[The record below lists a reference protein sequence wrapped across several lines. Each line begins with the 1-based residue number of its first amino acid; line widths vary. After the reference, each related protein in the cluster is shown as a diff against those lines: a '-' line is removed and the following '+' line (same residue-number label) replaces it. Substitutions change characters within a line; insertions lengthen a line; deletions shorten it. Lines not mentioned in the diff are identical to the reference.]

1 MAVPFSNTKLRV
13 PKGFQNILEAFARE
27 VLRSQPENIHEFA
40 AAYFEN
46 MMKVRTETGH
56 DPAVHGAKLDDR
68 NYNNEGFKRKPGAGT
83 DQQQNNAAVLI
94 QTQYRQKEA
103 KEEVQE
109 LRMEQAAIKI
119 QSGFRGHMDREQVR
133 KMRAE
138 LAEQERAMKKKVDGI
153 DIDLTDPEVV
163 KAASFIQSGFKGFKA
178 RQQAQDTIDEK
189 QAVKMKRF
197 LDNERAAIKI
207 QAGFRG
213 HLVRKEMKKAKNEN
227 HRKSKSDSVD
237 LQDQVFNQ
245 AATKIQANFRG
256 HLVRKDSRKT
266 TPNIEG
272 NVELSQEMH
281 DGVEIDNTDDS
292 RINDAAT
299 KIQAGVRGLL
309 TRKHIQ
315 EEKITDF
322 KDPDI
327 RNAAKHIESGFKG
340 LKEREEAIAKSED
353 DINDSDNH
361 PRDTFNN
368 GDVDEVQVDEM
379 MFDDSSAQ
387 AAVKIQSG
395 FRGYRARRQLKDN
408 KEADQDQTE
417 MEEGGV
423 DNEIADVAGG
433 EADEELH
440 SPEADLAATKIQ
452 AGFKGYK
459 VRKEL
464 RGKLQHGELGETGAE
479 ERDETQGDSTTDLN
493 LDSPEM
499 ESAAVKIQAGFK
511 GMKARK
517 EVKAMLAERQH
528 GEEDGD
534 VERHAAEGA
543 SLIEVEESELV
554 EAEDHI
560 KDAVEEQ
567 EIESAA
573 AAGEE
578 SLDEIAASHQVE
590 EEADDQTAED
600 TAANDQTAE
609 DTAADDQTAEETAA
623 DEQTAEETLAE
634 ETAADEPAAEDP
646 TAEETTED
654 QTAEDPTAEDPTAD
668 DVTTAEDQTEDQTT
682 ED

>member
-1 MAVPFSNTKLRV
+1 MGAAVLCQKSVQVEPSN
-13 PKGFQNILEAFARE
+13 
-27 VLRSQPENIHEFA
+27 QPELKSVHLKGEGSPESSSTSRRMLEEPR
-40 AAYFEN
+40 EN
-46 MMKVRTETGH
+46 GVRSSDFSQMQKTGH

-178 RQQAQDTIDEK
+178 RQQAQDTIDE
-189 QAVKMKRF
+189 
-197 LDNERAAIKI
+197 
-207 QAGFRG
+207 
-213 HLVRKEMKKAKNEN
+213 AKNEN
-227 HRKSKSDSVD
+227 HRKSKSDSVE

-272 NVELSQEMH
+272 NVELSQEMN

-309 TRKHIQ
+309 TRKHIL
-315 EEKITDF
+315 EEKITDL

-423 DNEIADVAGG
+423 DNEIADDAGG

-464 RGKLQHGELGETGAE
+464 RGKLQHGELEETGAE
-479 ERDETQGDSTTDLN
+479 ERDETQEDSTTDLN

-534 VERHAAEGA
+534 VEGHAAEGA

-560 KDAVEEQ
+560 EDAVEEQ

>member
-1 MAVPFSNTKLRV
+1 MGAAVLCQKSVQVEPSN
-13 PKGFQNILEAFARE
+13 
-27 VLRSQPENIHEFA
+27 QPELKSVHLKGEGSPESSSTSRRMLEEPR
-40 AAYFEN
+40 EN
-46 MMKVRTETGH
+46 GVRSSDFSQMQKTGH

-178 RQQAQDTIDEK
+178 RQQAQDTIDE
-189 QAVKMKRF
+189 
-197 LDNERAAIKI
+197 
-207 QAGFRG
+207 
-213 HLVRKEMKKAKNEN
+213 
-227 HRKSKSDSVD
+227 
-237 LQDQVFNQ
+237 
-245 AATKIQANFRG
+245 
-256 HLVRKDSRKT
+256 
-266 TPNIEG
+266 
-272 NVELSQEMH
+272 
-281 DGVEIDNTDDS
+281 
-292 RINDAAT
+292 
-299 KIQAGVRGLL
+299 
-309 TRKHIQ
+309 
-315 EEKITDF
+315 ITDL

-423 DNEIADVAGG
+423 DNEIADDAGG

-464 RGKLQHGELGETGAE
+464 RGKLQHGELEETGAE
-479 ERDETQGDSTTDLN
+479 ERDETQEDSTTDLN

-534 VERHAAEGA
+534 VEGHAAEGA

-560 KDAVEEQ
+560 EDAVEEQ

>member
-1 MAVPFSNTKLRV
+1 MGAAVLCQKSVQVEPSN
-13 PKGFQNILEAFARE
+13 
-27 VLRSQPENIHEFA
+27 QPELKSVHLKGEGSPESSSTSRRMVEEPR
-40 AAYFEN
+40 EN
-46 MMKVRTETGH
+46 GVRSSDFSQMQKTGH

-256 HLVRKDSRKT
+256 HLVRKDSR
-266 TPNIEG
+266 
-272 NVELSQEMH
+272 
-281 DGVEIDNTDDS
+281 
-292 RINDAAT
+292 
-299 KIQAGVRGLL
+299 
-309 TRKHIQ
+309 
-315 EEKITDF
+315 KITDF

>member
-1 MAVPFSNTKLRV
+1 MGAAVLCQKSVQVEPSN
-13 PKGFQNILEAFARE
+13 
-27 VLRSQPENIHEFA
+27 QPELKSVHLKGEGSPESSSTSRRMLEEPR
-40 AAYFEN
+40 EN
-46 MMKVRTETGH
+46 GVRSSDFSQMQKTGH

-213 HLVRKEMKKAKNEN
+213 HLVRKEMKK
-227 HRKSKSDSVD
+227 
-237 LQDQVFNQ
+237 
-245 AATKIQANFRG
+245 
-256 HLVRKDSRKT
+256 T

-272 NVELSQEMH
+272 NVELSQEMN

-309 TRKHIQ
+309 TRKHIL
-315 EEKITDF
+315 EEKITDL

-423 DNEIADVAGG
+423 DNEIADDAGG

-464 RGKLQHGELGETGAE
+464 RGKLQHGELEETGAE
-479 ERDETQGDSTTDLN
+479 ERDETQEDSTTDLN

-534 VERHAAEGA
+534 VEGHAAEGA

-560 KDAVEEQ
+560 EDAVEEQ

>member
-1 MAVPFSNTKLRV
+1 MGAAVLCQKSVQVEPSN
-13 PKGFQNILEAFARE
+13 
-27 VLRSQPENIHEFA
+27 QPELKSVHLKGEGSPESSSTSRRMLEEPR
-40 AAYFEN
+40 EN
-46 MMKVRTETGH
+46 GVRSSDFSQMQKTGH

-213 HLVRKEMKKAKNEN
+213 HLVRKEMKK
-227 HRKSKSDSVD
+227 
-237 LQDQVFNQ
+237 
-245 AATKIQANFRG
+245 
-256 HLVRKDSRKT
+256 
-266 TPNIEG
+266 
-272 NVELSQEMH
+272 
-281 DGVEIDNTDDS
+281 
-292 RINDAAT
+292 
-299 KIQAGVRGLL
+299 
-309 TRKHIQ
+309 
-315 EEKITDF
+315 ITDL

-423 DNEIADVAGG
+423 DNEIADDAGG

-464 RGKLQHGELGETGAE
+464 RGKLQHGELEETGAE
-479 ERDETQGDSTTDLN
+479 ERDETQEDSTTDLN

-534 VERHAAEGA
+534 VEGHAAEGA

-560 KDAVEEQ
+560 EDAVEEQ

>member
-1 MAVPFSNTKLRV
+1 MGAAVLCQKSVQVEPSN
-13 PKGFQNILEAFARE
+13 
-27 VLRSQPENIHEFA
+27 QPELKSVHLKGEGSPESSSTSRRMVEEPR
-40 AAYFEN
+40 EN
-46 MMKVRTETGH
+46 GVRSSDFSQMQKTGH

-213 HLVRKEMKKAKNEN
+213 HLVRKEMK
-227 HRKSKSDSVD
+227 
-237 LQDQVFNQ
+237 
-245 AATKIQANFRG
+245 
-256 HLVRKDSRKT
+256 
-266 TPNIEG
+266 
-272 NVELSQEMH
+272 
-281 DGVEIDNTDDS
+281 
-292 RINDAAT
+292 
-299 KIQAGVRGLL
+299 
-309 TRKHIQ
+309 
-315 EEKITDF
+315 KITDF